1 MRLGGSR
8 AFEYV
13 QAQWHRSMLGP
24 QDGLG
29 PRSCREPARSNSDG
43 AALLLLLARL
53 QATEAAVV
61 LVENTSHLSSDSSDS
76 SKDEIRSPLSQGLDP
91 SGDVLAILFGEIGK
105 IA

>member
-1 MRLGGSR
+1 
-8 AFEYV
+8 
-13 QAQWHRSMLGP
+13 MLGP

-61 LVENTSHLSSDSSDS
+61 LVENTSHLSSDSSDRSS